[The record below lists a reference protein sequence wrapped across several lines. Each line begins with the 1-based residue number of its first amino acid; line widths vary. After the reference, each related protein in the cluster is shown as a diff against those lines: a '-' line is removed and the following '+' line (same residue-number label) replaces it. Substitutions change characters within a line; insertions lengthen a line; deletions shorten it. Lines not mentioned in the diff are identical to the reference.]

1 MGLPLNWARVKS
13 WLHFRSNISI
23 AATSKTTEMKKKC
36 PEVKV
41 LSDYSVN
48 PDPEYWKNFPFK
60 NLPKAP
66 TTCIN
71 VQALKEKIGKVDCKM
86 TWAQKNRAKNCVNSL
101 LEGGDS
107 GQKINLPAC
116 FQKNTPSTVVHGEMV
131 ADTVASW
138 IKSGFVA
145 GPFDQ
150 PPLPNFR
157 VNPLMAVD
165 QGEKIRLVINMS
177 SPKGN
182 SFNDNVKLEGT
193 EKVGMTSA
201 RNVSY
206 TIVEAGKNAVMSK
219 LDKKRRIQTGSS
231 TSSRPTPSGF
241 FRRR

>member
-1 MGLPLNWARVKS
+1 
-13 WLHFRSNISI
+13 
-23 AATSKTTEMKKKC
+23 
-36 PEVKV
+36 
-41 LSDYSVN
+41 
-48 PDPEYWKNFPFK
+48 
-60 NLPKAP
+60 
-66 TTCIN
+66 
-71 VQALKEKIGKVDCKM
+71 M
-86 TWAQKNRAKNCVNSL
+86 TWAQKNWAKNCVNSL
-101 LEGGDS
+101 LDGGDS

-116 FQKNTPSTVVHGEMV
+116 FKKNTPSTVVHGEMV

-150 PPLPNFR
+150 PPPPNFR
-157 VNPLMAVD
+157 INPLMAVD